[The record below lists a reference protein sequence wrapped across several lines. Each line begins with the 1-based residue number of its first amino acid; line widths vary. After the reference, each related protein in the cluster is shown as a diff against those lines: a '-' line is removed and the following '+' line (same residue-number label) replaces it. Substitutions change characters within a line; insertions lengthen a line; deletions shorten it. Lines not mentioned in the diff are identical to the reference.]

1 MKLAVHNYTVYNL
14 DTHEAM
20 CYWFDESQC
29 DLVSSTFTSCLVD
42 TIEKILNTSLKP
54 VIIYTDGCT
63 AQNRN
68 SVLSNALLHFS
79 IKYKIDITQKF
90 LEKGH
95 TQMECDSVHSVIER
109 KMKKTDHYLPSHL
122 CHLTTEARKYPFPY
136 KNKLLEFSFFSDY
149 SIKNLMIYDT
159 IRPGKK

>member
-1 MKLAVHNYTVYNL
+1 M
-14 DTHEAM
+14 
-20 CYWFDESQC
+20 
-29 DLVSSTFTSCLVD
+29 D

-68 SVLSNALLHFS
+68 SVLSNALLHLS
-79 IKYKIDITQKF
+79 IKYKIDITQKY

-95 TQMECDSVHSVIER
+95 TQ
-109 KMKKTDHYLPSHL
+109 MKKTDHYLPSQL

-149 SIKNLMIYDT
+149 SIQNLMIYDT
-159 IRPGKK
+159 IRPGKKSFDPVVTDIRVLKYCPTGVILYKINYNDDFTEMPRRPNKIDMQNICLFPAI